1 VVLIFSAIAKLSLE
15 ADIAQE
21 EARLHTIENDELSS
35 DFASSS

>member
-1 VVLIFSAIAKLSLE
+1 VVLNFSAIAKLSLE

-21 EARLHTIENDELSS
+21 EVRLHTIENDGLSG